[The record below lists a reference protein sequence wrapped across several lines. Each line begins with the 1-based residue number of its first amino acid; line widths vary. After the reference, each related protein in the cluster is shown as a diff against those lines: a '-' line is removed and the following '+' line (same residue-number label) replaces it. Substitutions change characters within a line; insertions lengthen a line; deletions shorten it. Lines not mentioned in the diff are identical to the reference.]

1 MAIGPGTSRRSSAH
15 VLPRAGLVEAL
26 ERATTHRVTV
36 ISAPPGSGKT
46 FLLRQWSDATGAS
59 HRVVTV
65 GVRRDERDAQG
76 FLLSLLQ
83 AIVRPTPG
91 DAAEPEIPATPEFDP
106 AAIVERILD
115 ALMRIDHRLVIVIDD
130 LHELSAPEAYGALED
145 LIERLPP
152 DVRIVL
158 SSRRDP
164 RLRLHHLR
172 LEGELVEIRAAD
184 LRLSPEETRQLLAGA
199 GIDLA
204 EADAAILHERT
215 EGWAAGVRLAAIALA
230 DHPDPGAFVAAFS
243 GNDRTVSEYLVAE
256 MLERQPEDIRRLLLR
271 TSIVDRVNGPLADRL
286 TGDVGSEA
294 TFHAL
299 EDANAFVVS
308 LDPGRTWFRYHHL
321 FGDLLRLELR
331 RTAPDEIAE
340 LHRRAATWFEEQG
353 LAVEAVRHAQA
364 AKDWPWA
371 ARLLVDH
378 ALSLSLDGEQPVI
391 EALLK
396 AFPAAALE
404 AHSELAIVLAS
415 DQLERGSLLEAA
427 GYLAVAE
434 RRAASVPAERRSR
447 FDVALAA
454 TKVSLARRRG
464 DFTDVMEQ
472 VELLTR
478 RDGVRSSADVALGGE
493 LRAVALMNVGI
504 VEMWSLRLDE
514 ARDHLLEAAEL
525 AHRIGRRYLEVA
537 ARAHLGFASN
547 GASFALGRQRCAEAI
562 ALAETYGW
570 GRDHV
575 VAVALAAYAGVLTFS
590 GEYGRAEALLDTAD
604 AALRPDVEPATALLL
619 RLSRGMWCCGTG
631 RWGEAVALFRAGE
644 QMQGL
649 LVTQHAL
656 AAQLR
661 GFRVAAQLRIGLLDE
676 ARSSVAEIERDD
688 RLWGESLTA
697 VATVRL
703 AEEKPQ
709 EALDA
714 LAPIFEGQAPVVHE
728 FTTVQ
733 AKMLAARALVELAD
747 RRASERAV
755 EDALDLAERDRLV
768 LPFVMADGAELLA
781 RHPGHGTAHAKLL
794 TDVVHIVGGGVV
806 ADASEVDQLIEPLS
820 RGELRVLGHLPSNLS
835 APEIAAELFVS
846 ANTVKTHMRHIYSKL
861 GAHNRSEA
869 VRRARELRLLGRG
882 PS

>member
-1 MAIGPGTSRRSSAH
+1 MAIGPSASRR
-15 VLPRAGLVEAL
+15 LPALVVPRPGLVEAL

-36 ISAPPGSGKT
+36 ISAPAGSGKT
-46 FLLRQWSDATGAS
+46 FLLRQWADATAAS
-59 HRVVTV
+59 RRVVIV
-65 GVRRDERDAQG
+65 GVRRGQRDAQG

-83 AIVRPTPG
+83 AIMRPTAS
-91 DAAEPEIPATPEFDP
+91 DAAEPGIAATPEFDP
-106 AAIVERILD
+106 TASVERILE
-115 ALMRIDHRLVIVIDD
+115 ALARIDDPLVLVIDD
-130 LHELSAPEAYGALED
+130 LHELDAEEAYGALEE
-145 LIERLPP
+145 LIEGLPP
-152 DVRIVL
+152 HVCTVL

-172 LEGELVEIRAAD
+172 LEGELAEIRATD
-184 LRLSPEETRQLLAGA
+184 LRLSRDETKELLAGA

-204 EADAAILHERT
+204 DADVAILHERT

-243 GNDRTVSEYLVAE
+243 GSDRTVSEYLLAE
-256 MLERQPEDIRRLLLR
+256 MLERQPEDVRRLLLR
-271 TSIVDRVNGPLADRL
+271 TSIVDRVNGSLADVL
-286 TGDVGSEA
+286 TGGVGSEA
-294 TFHAL
+294 TFRAL

-308 LDPGRTWFRYHHL
+308 LDPARTWFRYHHL

-331 RTAPDEIAE
+331 SAAPEEIGA
-340 LHRRAATWFEEQG
+340 LHRAAAAWFEEHG
-353 LAVEAVRHAQA
+353 LPVEAVRHAQA
-364 AKDWPWA
+364 AEDWPWA
-371 ARLLVDH
+371 ARLLADH

-396 AFPAAALE
+396 AFPAAALDE
-404 AHSELAIVLAS
+404 HPELAIVLAS
-415 DQLERGSLLEAA
+415 DQLERGSLLEAQD
-427 GYLAVAE
+427 YLAVAE
-434 RRAASVPAERRSR
+434 RRAALVAAERRSR

-454 TKVSLARRRG
+454 TKISLARRRG

-478 RDGVRSSADVALGGE
+478 RDGARSSTDVALGGE

-514 ARDHLLEAAEL
+514 AQDHLLEAAEL

-537 ARAHLGFASN
+537 ARAHLGFASMRT
-547 GASFALGRQRCAEAI
+547 SFTLGRDRCAEAI
-562 ALAETYGW
+562 ALAETHGW

-575 VAVALAAYAGVLTFS
+575 VAVACAACGGVLTFA
-590 GEYGRAEALLDTAD
+590 GEYARAEALLDAAD
-604 AALRPDVEPATALLL
+604 RALRPDVEPATALLL

-631 RWGEAVALFRAGE
+631 RWGEAVAQFRAGE
-644 QMQGL
+644 QMQRL

-661 GFRVAAQLRIGLLDE
+661 GFRVAAHVRLGMLDE
-676 ARSSVAEIERDD
+676 ARSSVAEIESDD
-688 RLWGESLTA
+688 PLWGESLTA

-703 AEEKPQ
+703 ADGQPQ

-714 LAPIFEGQAPVVHE
+714 LAPIFDGRAAVIHE

-747 RRASERAV
+747 RRASEAAV
-755 EDALDLAERDRLV
+755 EDALALAERDRLV
-768 LPFVMADGAELLA
+768 LPFVMAGGGPLLA
-781 RHPGHGTAHAKLL
+781 RHPRHGTAHAQLL
-794 TDVVHIVGGGVV
+794 TEVVEIVEGGVV
-806 ADASEVDQLIEPLS
+806 PTESEVSPLVEPLS
-820 RGELRVLGHLPSNLS
+820 PGELRVLGHLPSNLS
-835 APEIAAELFVS
+835 APEIAAELYVS

-869 VRRARELRLLGRG
+869 VRRARELGLLGRARR
-882 PS
+882 

>member
-1 MAIGPGTSRRSSAH
+1 M
-15 VLPRAGLVEAL
+15 LPRADLVAAL

-46 FLLRQWSDATGAS
+46 FLLRQWADVTVAS
-59 HRVVTV
+59 RRVVTV
-65 GVRRDERDAQG
+65 AVRRGERNAQA
-76 FLLSLLQ
+76 FLLALLQ
-83 AIVRPTPG
+83 AIVSRLADG
-91 DAAEPEIPATPEFDP
+91 VVEPEIAATPEFDP
-106 AAIVERILD
+106 AAIVERILE
-115 ALMRIDHRLVIVIDD
+115 ALVRMDDQLVIVIDD
-130 LHELSAPEAYGALED
+130 VHELDAPEAYSALKD

-152 DVRIVL
+152 DVRVVL

-172 LEGELVEIRAAD
+172 LEGELVEIRASD
-184 LRLSPEETRQLLAGA
+184 LRLRPDETKELLAGA
-199 GIDLA
+199 GVDLA

-243 GNDRTVSEYLVAE
+243 GSDRTVSEYLLAE
-256 MLERQPEDIRRLLLR
+256 MLERQPEESRRLLLR
-271 TSIVDRVNGPLADRL
+271 TSIVDRVNGSLADVL
-286 TGDVGSEA
+286 TGGVGSEA
-294 TFHAL
+294 TFRAL

-340 LHRRAATWFEEQG
+340 LHRRAATWLEEHG
-353 LAVEAVRHAQA
+353 LPVEAVRHAQA
-364 AKDWPWA
+364 AEDWPWA
-371 ARLLVDH
+371 TRLLVDH

-396 AFPAAALE
+396 AFPPAALD

-415 DQLERGSLLEAA
+415 DQLERGSLLEAE

-434 RRAASVPAERRSR
+434 REAASVPAERRSR

-454 TKVSLARRRG
+454 AKVSLARRRG
-464 DFTDVMEQ
+464 DFTDVMKQ
-472 VELLTR
+472 VELLAR

-493 LRAVALMNVGI
+493 LRAVALMDVGI

-547 GASFALGRQRCAEAI
+547 GSSFALGRERCAEAI
-562 ALAETYGW
+562 ALADTYGW

-575 VAVALAAYAGVLTFS
+575 IAVALAAYAGVLTFS
-590 GEYGRAEALLDTAD
+590 GEYARAEALLETAD
-604 AALRPDVEPATALLL
+604 TALRPDVEPATALLL

-631 RWGEAVALFRAGE
+631 RWGEAVAQFRAGE
-644 QMQGL
+644 QMQAL

-661 GFRVAAQLRIGLLDE
+661 GFRVAAQVRIGLLDE
-676 ARSSVAEIERDD
+676 ARSSVANIERDD
-688 RLWGESLTA
+688 PLWGESLTA

-714 LAPIFEGQAPVVHE
+714 LAAIFAGNAPIIHE
-728 FTTVQ
+728 FTAVQ
-733 AKMLAARALVELAD
+733 AKMLAARAWVELAD
-747 RRASERAV
+747 RAASEAAV

-768 LPFVMADGAELLA
+768 LPFTMADGGELLA
-781 RHPGHGTAHAKLL
+781 RHPRHGTAHAKLL
-794 TDVVHIVGGGVV
+794 TDVVQILEGGVV
-806 ADASEVDQLIEPLS
+806 TEASQVDPLSEPLS

-846 ANTVKTHMRHIYSKL
+846 ANTVKTHMRHIYRKL

-869 VRRARELRLLGRG
+869 VRRARELGLLSRRTR
-882 PS
+882 